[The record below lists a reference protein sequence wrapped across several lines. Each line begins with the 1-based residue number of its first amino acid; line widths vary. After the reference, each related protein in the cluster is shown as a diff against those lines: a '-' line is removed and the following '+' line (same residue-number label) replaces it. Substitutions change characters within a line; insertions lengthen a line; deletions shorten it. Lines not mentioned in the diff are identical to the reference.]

1 MISVVVAIFLN
12 FTWLNLLFGINIGKE
27 IGELIPPPIIAA
39 IVSILIRYK
48 QFFAFHLNYKSI
60 KNENNMV

>member
-12 FTWLNLLFGINIGKE
+12 FAWLSSLLGTDIGNE
-27 IGELIPPPIIAA
+27 TDELIPPAVIAA
-39 IVSILIRYK
+39 ILSILIRYK
-48 QFFAFHLNYKSI
+48 QFFAFQLNYKSI